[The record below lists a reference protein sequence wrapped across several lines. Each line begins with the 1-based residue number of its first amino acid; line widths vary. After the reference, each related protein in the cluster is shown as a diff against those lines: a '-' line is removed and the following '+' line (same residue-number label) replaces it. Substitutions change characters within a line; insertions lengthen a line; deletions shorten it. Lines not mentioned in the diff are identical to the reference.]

1 LGKANITMKK
11 SNPTTTKLPHTLVGV
26 SGEYFVAAELSRRG
40 YVASITLRNTR
51 GVDILATN
59 SKASKHVSI
68 QVKTN
73 TSGKRCWILNEKA
86 ESDSSKSHFY
96 VFVNLKNCGQL
107 PEYFIL
113 PSEVVADFVR
123 EDYRQWISQKGRNGK
138 AHMDNP
144 VRQFRNP
151 DDMYRDNW
159 ELLGL

>member
-1 LGKANITMKK
+1 MNK
-11 SNPTTTKLPHTLVGV
+11 STSTTKLTNTLVGV

-73 TSGKRCWILNEKA
+73 TSGKQVWIL
-86 ESDSSKSHFY
+86 SDKSEADTSESHFY
-96 VFVNLKNCGQL
+96 VFVNLTKSGTM
-107 PEYFIL
+107 PEYFIV
-113 PSEVVADFVR
+113 PCKVVAEYIYKNHRDWLAG
-123 EDYRQWISQKGRNGK
+123 EGRGGHK
-138 AHMDNP
+138 RKDNP

-151 DDMYRDNW
+151 DDIYRDNW